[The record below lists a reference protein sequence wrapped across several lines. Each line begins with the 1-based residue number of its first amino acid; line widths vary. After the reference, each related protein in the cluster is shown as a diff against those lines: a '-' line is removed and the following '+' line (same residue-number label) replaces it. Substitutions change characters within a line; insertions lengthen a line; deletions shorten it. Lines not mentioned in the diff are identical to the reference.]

1 MRCDKYSLYQ
11 LIENFDAYGNSKNGY
26 EFIENIDVY
35 INNAHMKSNNNEVT
49 YFTKVIQGVTKY
61 NSFELGEKYKIINDI
76 SEYEITSFINGKLT
90 QLQLTEVI
98 L

>member
-1 MRCDKYSLYQ
+1 MRFDKYSLYQ
-11 LIENFDAYGNSKNGY
+11 LIETFDAYGNSKNDY

-76 SEYEITSFINGKLT
+76 SEYEIISFINGKLT